1 MRVGFGCDI
10 HPFDETKK
18 LYLGGVYIP
27 GAIGLKG
34 HSDAD
39 VVLHAVCDSLLGA
52 AALGDI
58 GEHFPDTN
66 AVYKDRRSTFF
77 LETVVNLLHDKGFM
91 VNNIDIMILAEK
103 PKVNAYKQE
112 MREIVAQLCHITPS
126 CIGVK
131 ATTAEQMGFVGRGEG
146 IVAYA
151 VSTIKLLEV

>member
-1 MRVGFGCDI
+1 MRIGFGCDI
-10 HPFDETKK
+10 HPFDATKQ
-18 LYLGGVYIP
+18 LYLGGVHIP
-27 GAIGLKG
+27 GSIGLKG

-66 AVYKDRRSTFF
+66 AAYKNRRSTFF
-77 LETVVNLLHDKGFM
+77 LEAVVNLLDDNGFI
-91 VNNIDIMILAEK
+91 VNNIDVMILAEK
-103 PKVNAYKQE
+103 PKINTHKQD
-112 MREIVAQLCHITPS
+112 MRQIIAQLCHVTPS
-126 CIGVK
+126 SVCIK

-151 VSTIKLLEV
+151 VSTIKPLEG